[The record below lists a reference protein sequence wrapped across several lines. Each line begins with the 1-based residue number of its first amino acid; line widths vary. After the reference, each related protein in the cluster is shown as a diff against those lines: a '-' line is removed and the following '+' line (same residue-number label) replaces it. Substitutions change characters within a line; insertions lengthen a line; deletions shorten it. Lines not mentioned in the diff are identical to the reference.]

1 MDNLNSALQTW
12 NDKLAEIWTLLTQDP
27 ATFKGGGIWQVML
40 GIHGALQAIGYG
52 LLVLFFAVGVVKTCG
67 SFVEVKRPE
76 QAFKLFIRFVL
87 AKAAVGYGLDLMLAV
102 LAVVQG
108 IVSTI
113 ITQSGVSGAGG
124 TTLPQDIIDKINQVG
139 FWDSIPLWAVTL
151 IGGLFITVLSFLMIL
166 TVYSRMFKLYMYTAL
181 APIPLSTFAGEPTS
195 NVGKNFLR
203 SYAGVCL
210 EGAVIAL
217 ACIIFSV
224 MAAAPP
230 AVDPNVSAV
239 VCLEGAVIALA
250 CIIFSVMAAA
260 PPAVDPNV
268 SAVTAV
274 WSYVGE
280 LIFNLLVLV
289 GAVRMSDR
297 IIKELMGL

>member
-12 NDKLAEIWTLLTQDP
+12 NDKLAEIWSLLTQDP

-40 GIHGALQAIGYG
+40 GIHGALQGIGYG

-76 QAFKLFIRFVL
+76 QALKLFIRFVL
-87 AKAAVGYGLDLMLAV
+87 AKAAVGHGLDLMLAV
-102 LAVVQG
+102 LSVVHSVVHG

-124 TTLPQDIIDKINQVG
+124 TTLPQEIIDKINQVG

-166 TVYSRMFKLYMYTAL
+166 TVYSRMFKVYMYTAL

-230 AVDPNVSAV
+230 AVDS
-239 VCLEGAVIALA
+239 
-250 CIIFSVMAAA
+250 
-260 PPAVDPNV
+260 NV